1 MVVKSVKK
9 RLTKSTSNFI
19 EEYPS
24 SVTGTDCVR
33 LIQLFESNIKLQTV
47 GVSTVGFDPKIK
59 DDKEISLT
67 KDLVDNNPEWGAA
80 MVPILKALHTNV
92 EKYVEK
98 YDSLNSVDKWMLEA
112 PAINFQRFLPNQG
125 YKKWHCENVGK
136 KSSVRTLVWMLYLN
150 TVEDKGGTD
159 FYYQDLTCKAELG
172 KMVIWPPYWTHLHR
186 SQVSPSEMKYILTGW
201 MAYV

>member
-1 MVVKSVKK
+1 VSNKK
-9 RLTKSTSNFI
+9 KKLTSNFI
-19 EEYPS
+19 EQYHRSVS
-24 SVTGTDCVR
+24 SADCIR
-33 LIQLFESNIKLQTV
+33 LIQLFESNLELQTV

-67 KDLVDNNPEWGAA
+67 KELVDNNPDWNSA
-80 MVPILKALHTNV
+80 MMPILQALHSNV
-92 EKYVEK
+92 EKYVET
-98 YDSLNSVDKWMLEA
+98 YEGLNSIDQWMLEA
-112 PAINFQRFLPNQG
+112 PAINFQRFLPRQG
-125 YKKWHCENVGK
+125 YKKWHCENVNI

-150 TVEDKGGTD
+150 TVNDKGGTEFYHQD
-159 FYYQDLTCKAELG
+159 FVCKAEIG

>member
-1 MVVKSVKK
+1 MVVQSVKK

-33 LIQLFESNIKLQTV
+33 LIQLFESNLKLQTV

-92 EKYVEK
+92 ENYVEK
-98 YDSLNSVDKWMLEA
+98 YDS
-112 PAINFQRFLPNQG
+112 
-125 YKKWHCENVGK
+125 
-136 KSSVRTLVWMLYLN
+136 
-150 TVEDKGGTD
+150 
-159 FYYQDLTCKAELG
+159 
-172 KMVIWPPYWTHLHR
+172 
-186 SQVSPSEMKYILTGW
+186 
-201 MAYV
+201 

>member
-1 MVVKSVKK
+1 
-9 RLTKSTSNFI
+9 
-19 EEYPS
+19 
-24 SVTGTDCVR
+24 
-33 LIQLFESNIKLQTV
+33 
-47 GVSTVGFDPKIK
+47 
-59 DDKEISLT
+59 
-67 KDLVDNNPEWGAA
+67 
-80 MVPILKALHTNV
+80 
-92 EKYVEK
+92 
-98 YDSLNSVDKWMLEA
+98 MLEA

-136 KSSVRTLVWMLYLN
+136 KSSFRTLVWMLYLN